1 MLHAR
6 VIPAGKC
13 LYAIGHAG
21 KLLVAKSTDNGETCG
36 DPPLGTRHPGAWQES
51 NVVLERNPQIEAH
64 PKSEVPLPNFK
75 KRIPGPPFFAGDPGK
90 CFSGKTQIRV

>member
-21 KLLVAKSTDNGETCG
+21 KLLVAKT
-36 DPPLGTRHPGAWQES
+36 A
-51 NVVLERNPQIEAH
+51 
-64 PKSEVPLPNFK
+64 VPLLNFK
-75 KRIPGPPFFAGDPGK
+75 KRIPGPPFFAGDPGN